1 VDPALGGNEAFAEL
15 SAAAKAH
22 GIRLILDG
30 VFDHTSSDS
39 RYFDR
44 YHRYSEAGACES
56 PSSPF
61 RSWYQISGSDV
72 PCTNYS
78 SFANLAPLPQLDHSN
93 PAVRDFIYR
102 GGDGVVRNWDSRGAD
117 GWRLDAA
124 QEMNHGWW
132 TDFRSAVK
140 SYAPDS
146 PLIGEVTAGPV
157 DASPYLVGTELDGVM
172 NYRFRQAAIGFARTL
187 LFTDSSGN
195 IRPLTGTQL
204 DHALK
209 AILEDYP
216 GQAAAVSF
224 NLVDSHDT
232 NRVRFALSEGNDFD
246 AARQRQQLVA
256 LLQFTTFG
264 APMVYYGDEIGISA
278 PGKSGFADPYNRAP
292 FPWPDVT
299 RDPRTAYFVDP
310 LMGDYYARLA
320 AIRHSLPALRAGS
333 LTTLFTS
340 PKVYAFARV
349 APPDK
354 PVLVVLNKSDR
365 PTQLDIPVRGLY
377 PNGTTLRDKKSSFQT
392 TVTNGRAHV
401 ELFQRDGVI
410 LVGTS

>member
-1 VDPALGGNEAFAEL
+1 
-15 SAAAKAH
+15 
-22 GIRLILDG
+22 
-30 VFDHTSSDS
+30 
-39 RYFDR
+39 
-44 YHRYSEAGACES
+44 
-56 PSSPF
+56 
-61 RSWYQISGSDV
+61 
-72 PCTNYS
+72 
-78 SFANLAPLPQLDHSN
+78 
-93 PAVRDFIYR
+93 
-102 GGDGVVRNWDSRGAD
+102 
-117 GWRLDAA
+117 
-124 QEMNHGWW
+124 
-132 TDFRSAVK
+132 
-140 SYAPDS
+140 
-146 PLIGEVTAGPV
+146 
-157 DASPYLVGTELDGVM
+157 
-172 NYRFRQAAIGFARTL
+172 
-187 LFTDSSGN
+187 
-195 IRPLTGTQL
+195 
-204 DHALK
+204 
-209 AILEDYP
+209 
-216 GQAAAVSF
+216 
-224 NLVDSHDT
+224 
-232 NRVRFALSEGNDFD
+232 
-246 AARQRQQLVA
+246 
-256 LLQFTTFG
+256 
-264 APMVYYGDEIGISA
+264 MVYYGDEIGISA

-377 PNGTTLRDKKSSFQT
+377 PNGTTLRDQKSSFQT